1 MLQNSMS
8 LLSLTR
14 LAVSLST
21 GLMGLSITLTPAL
34 AAPAPVFE
42 PVLDELVAA
51 LPEGWGIRL
60 PTSVNTEMEL
70 YPYID
75 PVMTTY
81 GSILLGLSTEPGCTE
96 GDCIGAMILVS
107 LPTDDWPPN
116 YEGEDITA
124 VDLGNGIQGYA
135 IPSPEGTQI
144 RWRQDD
150 LQYVLAHPFDVISEA
165 DGLAMAQS
173 MVSESPIT
181 AAD

>member
-1 MLQNSMS
+1 MS
-8 LLSLTR
+8 LLPLTR
-14 LAVSLST
+14 LAVSLGI
-21 GLMGLSITLTPAL
+21 GLMGLFATLTPAL

-42 PVLDELVAA
+42 PVLDDLVAA

-60 PTSVNTEMEL
+60 PAAVNAQTEL
-70 YPYID
+70 YPHIN
-75 PVMTTY
+75 PLMTTY

-96 GDCIGAMILVS
+96 GDCIGVAILVS
-107 LPTDDWPPN
+107 LPTYDWPPT
-116 YEGEDITA
+116 YEGTTA
-124 VDLGNGIQGYA
+124 VDLGNDVQGYA
-135 IPSPEGTQI
+135 IPSAEGTQI

-150 LQYVLAHPFDVISEA
+150 LEYVLVHQFDVISEA

>member
-1 MLQNSMS
+1 MFQKNYATH
-8 LLSLTR
+8 SLTR
-14 LAVSLST
+14 LGISLGT
-21 GLMGLSITLTPAL
+21 GLMGLFATLTPAL

-42 PVLDELVAA
+42 PVLDDIQEA
-51 LPEGWGIRL
+51 LPEGWDLRL
-60 PTSVNTEMEL
+60 PSSVNATTQL

-75 PVMTTY
+75 PMMTTY
-81 GSILLGLSTEPGCTE
+81 GSLFVGLSTESGCTE
-96 GDCIGAMILVS
+96 GDCVGAFILVS
-107 LPTDDWPPN
+107 LPTDDWPPS
-116 YEGEDITA
+116 YEGEEIIA

-144 RWRQDD
+144 RWLQDD
-150 LQYVLAHPFDVISEA
+150 LMYVLVHQFDVISEA